1 MKKKCSLG
9 NRTLYFLKNVFLIF
23 LKMELSCLKNKKLL
37 KKCLIFWEME
47 FLATSLKNFLYFRGI
62 LKKKSSNFLFV
73 ERKLVKHKYQT
84 KKFLIILSYNYNNA
98 FFLLHI
104 FFYTQQAFAF
114 HLLVDFCIVNDHIVT
129 FFLFLP

>member
-1 MKKKCSLG
+1 MSYISG
-9 NRTLYFLKNVFLIF
+9 NGISGHQL
-23 LKMELSCLKNKKLL
+23 KKLF
-37 KKCLIFWEME
+37 IFQGDLE
-47 FLATSLKNFLYFRGI
+47 
-62 LKKKSSNFLFV
+62 KKSSNFLFV
-73 ERKLVKHKYQT
+73 ERKLVKHKYQR